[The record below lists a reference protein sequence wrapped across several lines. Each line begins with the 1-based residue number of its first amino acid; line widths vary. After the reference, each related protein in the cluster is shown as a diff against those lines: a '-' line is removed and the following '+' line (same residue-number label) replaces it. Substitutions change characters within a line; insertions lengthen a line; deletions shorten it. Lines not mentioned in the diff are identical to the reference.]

1 MKIAQYNDMMSY
13 LTRPGFK
20 DGDTVVPPP
29 KPLTESQV
37 KNKLDLYI
45 KGFIGG
51 FDKMEMIDLMNEIS
65 KKADESGVMSQ
76 EDVFNFVQE
85 RKDFYQKFL
94 EENKGEGIELPRQK
108 FADGLSVREF
118 GEMQSATTAENFQRQ
133 LTPSQEGKALTKVVI
148 QALKEAGIK
157 YVPAKGSGSKA
168 TFDNV
173 TEKTIKKF
181 NETVQKLKVEQSLP
195 MKLEEATA
203 LKKRIKDFVL
213 DKLKKGEY
221 VSRPIIKKEFNLT
234 QEGANS
240 IITKALGTKRGSG
253 KGATFTGGLLDKL
266 GKEERKE
273 KTRELG
279 KKMGKAR
286 LKSSDEIIKALNEE
300 FKFDPDVESGP
311 ELTRRIYGDAFDKAD
326 AAGKA
331 ELINQ
336 VDNDIRKYLRALEGG
351 YKPKGL
357 KLPDQETINDII
369 DRIDKGEF
377 KFSSGSRRA
386 LLFDVVD
393 NLLGVPSGTFKNQR
407 RILTKQ
413 GFELDE
419 IFGLSNVS
427 RKAPGYAEAFQ
438 LISPKANQDKKRII
452 DLPLSKL
459 LSAIDEG
466 KESVVYKK
474 KKMPLSEAI
483 KNFNKDSLNFSNDYK
498 IKSPK
503 INIGTK
509 FNKSDYKNFSKESL
523 KNIEDVYKNKNYFLS
538 EVKNRPVETFT
549 EKAKEVSKTSSINQI
564 KDMDLKDAGQKGYIS
579 TDLLKDVG
587 KFGLKAVGSLPV
599 SLALAT
605 DTTKK
610 GLEEGKS
617 FIDAVTQPMVG
628 IDLLYPEVFKKLGP
642 LMAKTA
648 RASTPVGVGITGIG
662 ILKDRAKNMINQ
674 AEAIAATEATPY
686 QQDLIED
693 FAKQYK
699 GFEYGGRVGYADG
712 PDDPGK
718 RKFMK
723 IMMGGLASLPI
734 LSRFFKV
741 GEMVAPVAEK
751 AVDVA
756 SGAPPYFFNL
766 VDRIRAL
773 GQKVGGPKERSES
786 YVYKDYSM
794 DIDLDTGAIDIKK
807 TREAMIPGGDEAGI
821 AEEVYMTYK
830 PGMADETTE
839 GKKVVD
845 EYEEFTARPDIDGKM
860 KDVEDGVPDEV
871 IEEGSIGKEQLEQEI
886 LEEIAREKNR

>member
-94 EENKGEGIELPRQK
+94 EENKGEAVELPRQK

-438 LISPKANQDKKRII
+438 LISPEANQAKKSII

-483 KNFNKDSLNFSNDYK
+483 ENFNKDSLNFSNDYK

-564 KDMDLKDAGQKGYIS
+564 KDMDLKDAGQKGFIS

-587 KFGLKAVGSLPV
+587 KFGLKTIGSLPV
-599 SLALAT
+599 AVGLAA
-605 DTTKK
+605 DTTKR
-610 GLEEGKS
+610 GMDEGKS

-628 IDLLYPEVFKKLGP
+628 VDLLFPEAFKKLGP
-642 LMAKTA
+642 LMAKAA
-648 RASTPVGVGITGIG
+648 RVSTPIGAGITGIG
-662 ILKDRAKNMINQ
+662 LAKDFIQ
-674 AEAIAATEATPY
+674 AGIKE
-686 QQDLIED
+686 
-693 FAKQYK
+693 KQYIDSLTPFQK
-699 GFEYGGRVGYADG
+699 QQYLEGEVAPLMDEGGMLADGGRVGYADG
-712 PDDPGK
+712 PDDPSK
-718 RKFMK
+718 RKFLK
-723 IMMGGLASLPI
+723 IMGGLASLP
-734 LSRFFKV
+734 LVGRFFRV
-741 GEMVAPVAEK
+741 GEMAAPVAEK
-751 AVDVA
+751 AVETV
-756 SGAPPYFFNL
+756 SEAPKYFFDL
-766 VDRIRAL
+766 VNKIKLLGTESKIKPSERMTEINYTGMDGSQYTLTEDSVTGLQRIEKDKIGGYADENVSFDTIENKSVMEYQPSRRTEDGLEPDYYDEGTATFDRD
-773 GQKVGGPKERSES
+773 GTVDGFDDGME
-786 YVYKDYSM
+786 D
-794 DIDLDTGAIDIKK
+794 DIIEQIKK
-807 TREAMIPGGDEAGI
+807 
-821 AEEVYMTYK
+821 EVDDK
-830 PGMADETTE
+830 
-839 GKKVVD
+839 
-845 EYEEFTARPDIDGKM
+845 R
-860 KDVEDGVPDEV
+860 
-871 IEEGSIGKEQLEQEI
+871 
-886 LEEIAREKNR
+886 

>member
-221 VSRPIIKKEFNLT
+221 VSRPIIKKEFNLP
-234 QEGANS
+234 EGGANS

-300 FKFDPDVESGP
+300 FKFDPDVESGS

-438 LISPKANQDKKRII
+438 LISPEANQAKKSII

-474 KKMPLSEAI
+474 KKMSLSEAI

-549 EKAKEVSKTSSINQI
+549 EKAEKVSKRSSVDQI
-564 KDMDLKDAGQKGYIS
+564 KDMDLKDAGQKGFIS

-587 KFGLKAVGSLPV
+587 KFGLKTIGSLPV
-599 SLALAT
+599 AVGLAA
-605 DTTKK
+605 DTTKR
-610 GLEEGKS
+610 GMDEGKS

-628 IDLLYPEVFKKLGP
+628 VDLLFPEAFKKLGP
-642 LMAKTA
+642 LMAKAA
-648 RASTPVGVGITGIG
+648 RVSTPIGAGITGIG
-662 ILKDRAKNMINQ
+662 LAKDFIQ
-674 AEAIAATEATPY
+674 AGIKEIQYIDSLTPFQK
-686 QQDLIED
+686 QQYLEGEVAPLMDEGGMLAD
-693 FAKQYK
+693 
-699 GFEYGGRVGYADG
+699 GGRVGYADG
-712 PDDPGK
+712 PDDPSK
-718 RKFMK
+718 RKFLK
-723 IMMGGLASLPI
+723 IMGGLASLP
-734 LSRFFKV
+734 LVGRFFRV
-741 GEMVAPVAEK
+741 GEMAAPVAEK
-751 AVDVA
+751 AVETV
-756 SGAPPYFFNL
+756 SEAPKYFFDL
-766 VDRIRAL
+766 VNKIKLLGTESKIKPSERMTEINYTGMDGSQYTLTEDSVTGLQRIEKDKIGGYADENVSFDTIENKSVMEYQPSRRTEDGLEPDYYDEGTATFDRD
-773 GQKVGGPKERSES
+773 GTVDGFDDGME
-786 YVYKDYSM
+786 D
-794 DIDLDTGAIDIKK
+794 DIIEQIKK
-807 TREAMIPGGDEAGI
+807 
-821 AEEVYMTYK
+821 EVDDK
-830 PGMADETTE
+830 
-839 GKKVVD
+839 
-845 EYEEFTARPDIDGKM
+845 R
-860 KDVEDGVPDEV
+860 
-871 IEEGSIGKEQLEQEI
+871 
-886 LEEIAREKNR
+886 